1 MYKKTG
7 AGASRTLFKEKG
19 SQGGP
24 SWASLAGAD
33 RRGEAKTPA
42 PWTQH
47 SALRPHRPLR
57 SDHRCDQQHHST
69 SLVPDPGWEGRS
81 PAVYLGRRRP
91 EPLLIFTGGGAGRE
105 VNVYPKCVRGNT
117 FILTSWGKEGDAVQA
132 AKGSTS
138 LTLSPRGAPH
148 THSYPRSCWLG
159 PGLF

>member
-1 MYKKTG
+1 MLSDLTDPCGPITG
-7 AGASRTLFKEKG
+7 VTSSTIPRRLSRILGGKG
-19 SQGGP
+19 GLPPSTWGGGG
-24 SWASLAGAD
+24 LN
-33 RRGEAKTPA
+33 
-42 PWTQH
+42 H
-47 SALRPHRPLR
+47 S
-57 SDHRCDQQHHST
+57 
-69 SLVPDPGWEGRS
+69 
-81 PAVYLGRRRP
+81 
-91 EPLLIFTGGGAGRE
+91 LIFTGGGAGRE